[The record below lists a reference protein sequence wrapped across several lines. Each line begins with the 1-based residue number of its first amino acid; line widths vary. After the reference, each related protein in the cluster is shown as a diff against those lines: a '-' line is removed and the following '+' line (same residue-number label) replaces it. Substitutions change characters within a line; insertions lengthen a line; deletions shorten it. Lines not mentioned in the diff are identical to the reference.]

1 MGLPYHNFITLS
13 TSEVLLKMTE
23 RSPHKIA
30 LHCYQQQRE
39 LTYEE
44 LTSKAIQLANTF
56 VK

>member
-13 TSEVLLKMTE
+13 TSEILLKMTE